1 MKRLLALTAVFAI
14 LSAPIANAHT
24 SMVSASPAKSAVL
37 TASPKSIVLTFNDPL
52 IKIAGKNI
60 SWIKLNNSKGS
71 GLFLRGAI
79 VSKNKIS
86 LDLPNLAADKYKV
99 SYRVVSN
106 DGHPV
111 SGSYFFTVK

>member
-1 MKRLLALTAVFAI
+1 MKRLLVLATTFAI
-14 LSAPIANAHT
+14 FSAPVANAHT
-24 SMVSASPAKSAVL
+24 SLVSTNPAKNAVL
-37 TASPKSIVLTFNDPL
+37 HASPKSITLTFNDPL

-79 VSKNKIS
+79 VLKNKIT
-86 LDLPNLAADKYKV
+86 LDLPTLAADKYKV